1 MISKEDIHPGLF
13 QSMSKLAGFCEAEFD
28 LFCNFLKVVRLE
40 RKEYLLSP
48 GQVCRLFAYVNKGCF
63 RRFIL
68 DDHSKEIV
76 VNFAIED
83 WWIGDLDSL
92 FNRTPSIYYI
102 QALEPSMLLTL
113 NKSDFDCACEKIP
126 KFKLFHDRKMQRNH
140 YAALKRLTVAKSGT
154 PEERYLMLMDEQ
166 PGLFQR
172 VPLHYI
178 ASYLGIEPES
188 LSRLRKRL
196 TDKSRKS

>member
-1 MISKEDIHPGLF
+1 
-13 QSMSKLAGFCEAEFD
+13 MSELAGFCRADFD
-28 LFCNFLKVVRLE
+28 LFCDFLKVVCLE
-40 RKEYLLSP
+40 KKEFLLRP
-48 GQVCRLFAYVNKGCF
+48 GQVCRQLAYVNKGCL
-63 RRFIL
+63 RRFVL
-68 DDHSKEIV
+68 DDHAKEVI
-76 VNFAIED
+76 VNFATED
-83 WWIGDLDSL
+83 WWAGDLDSL
-92 FNRTPSIYYI
+92 FNRTPSVYYI
-102 QALEPSMLLTL
+102 QALELSQLLILDKT
-113 NKSDFDCACEKIP
+113 DFDIACERIP